1 MAGFG
6 RKQAART
13 ANAAE
18 QHYQKWSRE
27 IGANPPIETLAKY
40 YDVKYD
46 NSPRYALLEQYAK
59 DVQTGWISP
68 LAGFETYEKLYHRI
82 QNEIVGRTTSAG
94 TEITGQVPHF
104 MQRVIGT
111 MVDPQKLKDDLQ
123 IIRRSG
129 VSVDDIKD
137 ALFSPES
144 VDPPAVRAS
153 GKRSVRYIGKNC
165 VVTVNPDTGEL
176 IQTNLRKKGK
186 KNA

>member
-1 MAGFG
+1 ML
-6 RKQAART
+6 RKGDQGSDQQSSDPGVVKELNNENDR
-13 ANAAE
+13 
-18 QHYQKWSRE
+18 
-27 IGANPPIETLAKY
+27 ETLLSQDDKAKHFF
-40 YDVKYD
+40 D
-46 NSPRYALLEQYAK
+46 
-59 DVQTGWISP
+59 
-68 LAGFETYEKLYHRI
+68 
-82 QNEIVGRTTSAG
+82 EI
-94 TEITGQVPHF
+94 
-104 MQRVIGT
+104 
-111 MVDPQKLKDDLQ
+111 QKLKDDLQ